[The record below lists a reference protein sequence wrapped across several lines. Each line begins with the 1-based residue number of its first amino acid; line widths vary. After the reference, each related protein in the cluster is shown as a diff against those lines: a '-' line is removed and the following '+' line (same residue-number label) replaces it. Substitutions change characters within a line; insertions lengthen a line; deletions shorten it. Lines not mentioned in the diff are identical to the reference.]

1 MMLSTCAG
9 VRVSAPLLS
18 FSLVFIEGGFCWAKL
33 AALALTRINPTNA
46 NDLSRAIDNLII
58 NPLVFLMLSGLA
70 AACGFGDELYQR
82 STARLQS
89 PQMSDLAR
97 AVAMPA
103 AYTGFALW

>member
-9 VRVSAPLLS
+9 VRLSAPLVS
-18 FSLVFIEGGFCWAKL
+18 FSGEVFAAGELCCATL
-33 AALALTRINPTNA
+33 AALTLTRINPTNA

-70 AACGFGDELYQR
+70 AAACGFGDELYQR

-103 AYTGFALW
+103 A